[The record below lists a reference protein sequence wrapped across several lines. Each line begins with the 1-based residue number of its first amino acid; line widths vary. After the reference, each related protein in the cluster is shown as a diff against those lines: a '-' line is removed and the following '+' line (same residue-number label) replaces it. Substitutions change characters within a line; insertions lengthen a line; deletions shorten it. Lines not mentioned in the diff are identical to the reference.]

1 MEKTHLFSEKKIF
14 ENCAYAARDNA
25 RTCMQ
30 WSAADNAGFTT
41 GKPWFHVNPNY
52 TQINVEAEESDPDS
66 LLNYYRKVIALRK
79 EYKETAIYG
88 RYEEK
93 LRTSGKIFAYDKVA
107 EDGGVLTVVINM
119 TDKPVSAAGAK
130 KCVRAGAKHLIGN
143 YKGSMA
149 DVLQP
154 YEAHVWYTAPTAK

>member
-1 MEKTHLFSEKKIF
+1 MS
-14 ENCAYAARDNA
+14 
-25 RTCMQ
+25 
-30 WSAADNAGFTT
+30 
-41 GKPWFHVNPNY
+41 
-52 TQINVEAEESDPDS
+52 
-66 LLNYYRKVIALRK
+66 K

-149 DVLQP
+149 DVLKP